1 MSSTLLISGST
12 DFDTG
17 FPFKRRLIMFRKL
30 LILVFAICLLAQSKL
45 GWSENYNFRH
55 TRWGM
60 TQEEVI
66 GSEEKMDPVEKT
78 EHLVKYK
85 TQVLGK
91 NVVLLYLFAQ
101 NELIGSSYN
110 LDDNYLNSHHFIGT
124 YNKFK
129 QALMKKYGKPNEEIT
144 NWLNDTYKNERKK
157 WGLALSLGHT
167 EYAASWNTQST
178 TIKCSLREERYYVLC
193 LVEYWSIEH
202 SHLSDEFK
210 KDDKSEEIKK
220 VDMIDPL

>member
-1 MSSTLLISGST
+1 MVCWLESSGY
-12 DFDTG
+12 FM
-17 FPFKRRLIMFRKL
+17 FKKL
-30 LILVFAICLLAQSKL
+30 LILIFVFCLLTQSKF

-66 GSEEKMDPVEKT
+66 GSEEKMDPIEKT

-85 TQVLGK
+85 TQVLER
-91 NVVLLYLFAQ
+91 NVELIYLFAQ
-101 NELIGSSYN
+101 DKLIGASYR
-110 LDDNYLNSHHFIGT
+110 LDDNYLNSQHFIGT

-129 QALMKKYGKPNEEIT
+129 QALMRKYGQPNEETT

-178 TIKCSLREERYYVLC
+178 AIKCSLREENYYVLC
-193 LVEYWSIEH
+193 SVEYRSTDY
-202 SHLSDEFK
+202 SDLFEEFNK
-210 KDDKSEEIKK
+210 EVKL
-220 VDMIDPL
+220 DPF